1 MNKEELPINGTYA
14 RNVLL
19 ERMLYGPA
27 KNPRRMRKN
36 DPAGIFK
43 IYASDYSTSAPFT
56 STVYPSGVSQIPMR
70 VPLKPSP
77 SSWK

>member
-36 DPAGIFK
+36 GMLHMK
-43 IYASDYSTSAPFT
+43 N
-56 STVYPSGVSQIPMR
+56 
-70 VPLKPSP
+70 LKHLFNNFQGGMSL
-77 SSWK
+77 WQNQD